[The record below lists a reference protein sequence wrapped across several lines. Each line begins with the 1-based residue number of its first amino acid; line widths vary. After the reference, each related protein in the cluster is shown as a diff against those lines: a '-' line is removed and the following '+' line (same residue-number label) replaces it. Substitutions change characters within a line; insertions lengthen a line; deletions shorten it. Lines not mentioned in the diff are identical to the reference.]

1 MVAGQRLHTAILDPV
16 RSFPHVIV
24 LAATREFVACLLST
38 SGSVVSSKSLQH
50 RGFNVIDSSILARI
64 EKLERRLQ
72 ASQLIINALCRR
84 LSDEEKVALMKEM
97 SAQAKKYGDP
107 KISEIAQG
115 IIAG

>member
-1 MVAGQRLHTAILDPV
+1 M
-16 RSFPHVIV
+16 
-24 LAATREFVACLLST
+24 
-38 SGSVVSSKSLQH
+38 
-50 RGFNVIDSSILARI
+50 IDSSTLARI
-64 EKLERRLQ
+64 EKLERRLR

>member
-1 MVAGQRLHTAILDPV
+1 MT
-16 RSFPHVIV
+16 
-24 LAATREFVACLLST
+24 
-38 SGSVVSSKSLQH
+38 
-50 RGFNVIDSSILARI
+50 DSSILERI
-64 EKLERRLQ
+64 AKLERRQL

-84 LSDEEKVALMKEM
+84 LSDEEKIELMKEM